1 MDARALAAALNGQAV
16 SARQVLAPG
25 PGHSPTDRSMSVL
38 IGSEYPDGFWCHSF
52 TDDHWQECRDHV
64 RRAIGLG
71 NCRTVLRRP
80 LSQPQRNG
88 VLGRTARTTTTNALA
103 FWGTGGDAHDTL
115 TERYLQRRKLS
126 LPVGSSIIRHVANF
140 GPRGE
145 PNGIMLTLMHDV
157 VTDHPVALLR
167 TYISQTATKTNRKFL
182 GPTRGAAIKLAAPS
196 DLLYVA
202 EGVEPLSLHQWRV

>member
-88 VLGRTARTTTTNALA
+88 VLGRWRRCARHL
-103 FWGTGGDAHDTL
+103 D
-115 TERYLQRRKLS
+115 RKVS
-126 LPVGSSIIRHVANF
+126 AKTKAVA
-140 GPRGE
+140 PRWL
-145 PNGIMLTLMHDV
+145 I
-157 VTDHPVALLR
+157 DHSTRCKFR
-167 TYISQTATKTNRKFL
+167 TS
-182 GPTRGAAIKLAAPS
+182 G
-196 DLLYVA
+196 
-202 EGVEPLSLHQWRV
+202 